1 MFHARPAVRSAD
13 LAGRGLSLI
22 INRVYGQGAPRP
34 LHPRGQSS
42 RATWQVT
49 AQRLAPLGVPV
60 LDGGTR
66 DCVVRHSRAVGLP
79 GTLPDIEGLAIR
91 LEGQDGGD
99 LLLAGTGS
107 GILTRYA
114 LVPRRRDGVCSTL
127 LPMSTPTGAVL
138 LRASPAPADNA
149 TWHLS
154 WARPAGTWHTF
165 GRLTLHADAGPPTPF
180 DPINGLPTGLSQYDV
195 VARLRNPAYIR
206 AAMQRSSPAGSPH
219 HAAELD

>member
-1 MFHARPAVRSAD
+1 MHTKPVTPA
-13 LAGRGLSLI
+13 
-22 INRVYGQGAPRP
+22 
-34 LHPRGQSS
+34 
-42 RATWQVT
+42 
-49 AQRLAPLGVPV
+49 
-60 LDGGTR
+60 
-66 DCVVRHSRAVGLP
+66 
-79 GTLPDIEGLAIR
+79 
-91 LEGQDGGD
+91 
-99 LLLAGTGS
+99 LLA
-107 GILTRYA
+107 A
-114 LVPRRRDGVCSTL
+114 
-127 LPMSTPTGAVL
+127 AVL
-138 LRASPAPADNA
+138 TLTACANEDPTAPADNA